1 MFGDRRPHPAQ
12 RPLVGARAAHREAGA
27 EAEPADHLDLVA
39 AADRLELTADRGDEV
54 GGAEDRDPQG
64 VRRAS
69 SRSPMNSTMNA
80 VAVAASVPASTAEI
94 SASSSANSSAS
105 TAAMPP
111 TAAQHAERVARG
123 RHQPQRIG
131 EVAQQPRGG
140 EHRDRERG
148 GADQP
153 VAGRPRQR
161 QHRGDRRQGRQP
173 HPRAAELMRSRSP
186 CGTGAPPGST
196 PSGMRR

>member
-80 VAVAASVPASTAEI
+80 VAVAASRPGRTSTATKASC
-94 SASSSANSSAS
+94 SATLSAA
-105 TAAMPP
+105 TAA
-111 TAAQHAERVARG
+111 
-123 RHQPQRIG
+123 
-131 EVAQQPRGG
+131 
-140 EHRDRERG
+140 
-148 GADQP
+148 
-153 VAGRPRQR
+153 
-161 QHRGDRRQGRQP
+161 
-173 HPRAAELMRSRSP
+173 
-186 CGTGAPPGST
+186 APLKAGST
-196 PSGMRR
+196 QSA